1 MSLTAQ
7 ITELNIYPV
16 KSLKGIAVDKARVT
30 EKGFAFDRH
39 WMIVNP
45 KGQFLSQ
52 RQLPQMAQ
60 IETQLTESALVLK
73 HFAMSTELT
82 VALDSSPTGSFKA
95 RVWKNEV
102 DVLDEGVDASQWLTE
117 ALQTAWP
124 VRLVKMASDETR
136 VVDQSEKQMAGK
148 QSVVTEFAD
157 GFPYL
162 IANQAS
168 LDCLNRRLDKA
179 IPMDRFRPNIV
190 IDSEVAFGEHG
201 WSQLQLR
208 DIIFSLRYPCERCVI
223 TTIDQQKA
231 TKDVTQEPLRSLIE
245 INPMPGK
252 KAAAFGEN
260 AELISGVGQY
270 LSVGD
275 RFTVSAK

>member
-1 MSLTAQ
+1 MSLTTQ
-7 ITELNIYPV
+7 IIELNIYPV
-16 KSLKGIAVDKARVT
+16 KSLKGITVDKARVT

-52 RQLPQMAQ
+52 RQLPKMAQ
-60 IETQLTESALVLK
+60 IETQLTESHLRLK
-73 HFAMSTELT
+73 HFAMDSEL
-82 VALDSSPTGSFKA
+82 VIAFDSSPTETFKA

-102 DVLDEGVDASQWLTE
+102 DVLDEGLDASQWLTE
-117 ALQTAWP
+117 ALQAPWP
-124 VRLVKMASDETR
+124 VRLVKMADDETR
-136 VVDQSEKQMAGK
+136 VVDQSEKTMEGK
-148 QSVVTEFAD
+148 SSVVTEFAD

-168 LDCLNRRLDKA
+168 LERLNQQLNNA

-190 IDSEVAFGEHG
+190 VDSGGAFAEHG
-201 WSQLQLR
+201 WSQLQLG
-208 DIIFSLRYPCERCVI
+208 DIIFSLRYPCERCVV
-223 TTIDQQKA
+223 TTIDQKTA
-231 TKDVTQEPLRSLIE
+231 VKDFAQEPLKSLIE
-245 INPMPGK
+245 INPMPHK

-260 AELISGVGQY
+260 AELLSGVDKV

-275 RFTVSAK
+275 YFTVLAK